1 VENPIH
7 IELHLKGDDTTEQ
20 VLFSLQNWIR
30 NEGISSL
37 KSNIKQGQS
46 DPSAMG
52 VDPITVLSI
61 ILSSSVLT
69 EFFKSLNTWSESRRS
84 KIKIVLKVNDK
95 YLEIDAENLP
105 DSKYQVEKILAM
117 LPGEN
122 QDSE

>member
-1 VENPIH
+1 MENPIH